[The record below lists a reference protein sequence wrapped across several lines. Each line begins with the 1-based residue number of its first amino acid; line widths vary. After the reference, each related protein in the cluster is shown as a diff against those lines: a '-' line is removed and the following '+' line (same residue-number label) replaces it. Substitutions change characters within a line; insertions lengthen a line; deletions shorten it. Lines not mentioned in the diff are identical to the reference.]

1 MSRKGKDGELTI
13 VKVSSIDMVVVF
25 SPLFVGRHISVV
37 NCNLSLFNISF
48 ARI

>member
-13 VKVSSIDMVVVF
+13 VNVSSMEVVVV
-25 SPLFVGRHISVV
+25 SPFVGRHISVV
-37 NCNLSLFNISF
+37 NFNLSLFSMSF